1 MQLYRLGETGDK
13 KEALKALGVEGGGIS
28 IISKKM
34 SLYYFMIKAL
44 RTPAVNILKQDALS
58 IGAELA
64 VPSGAI
70 TCEKA
75 YFDCILIANRKQVEI
90 LSRKERAQPFGL
102 KDVAEALS
110 DFLQTPMFPLR
121 IMGVINANDDSFYSG
136 SRYLAEDAI
145 CEIEKMIAEGADV
158 IDVGAVSSRPGAQA
172 VTEAEELARIRPIC
186 DAIRE
191 QALYKKVCFSID
203 SYTPSVVSYALEC
216 GFGIINDITGAQDER
231 VISLAKTHDAQLCI
245 MHMQGSPETMQD
257 NPSYEDVILEV
268 SQFFEE
274 RIDKCLALGLKREQI
289 ILDVGIGFGKRL
301 EDNIALIKNLSHFQ
315 KFGCELLV
323 GASRKSMIDHIVPTP
338 TEARLPGTLAIH
350 LHAVAQGAHMIRC
363 HDVKAHRQALSVYE
377 ALR

>member
-1 MQLYRLGETGDK
+1 MQLYRLGEMRDK
-13 KEALKALGVEGGGIS
+13 KEALRALGVEGGGIS

-75 YFDCILIANRKQVEI
+75 YFDCILIANRKQVEV
-90 LSRKERAQPFGL
+90 LSHKERVQPFGL
-102 KDVAEALS
+102 KAVAEALS
-110 DFLQTPMFPLR
+110 TFLSELTFPLR
-121 IMGVINANDDSFYSG
+121 IMGVINANDDSFYRG
-136 SRYLAEDAI
+136 SRYLAQDAI
-145 CEIEKMIAEGADV
+145 GEIEKMAEEGADV
-158 IDVGAVSSRPGAQA
+158 IDIGAVSSRPGATT
-172 VTEAEELARIRPIC
+172 VSEAEELARIRPIC
-186 DAIRE
+186 DMIRE
-191 QALYKKVCFSID
+191 RKLHEKICFSID
-203 SYTPSVVSYALEC
+203 SYTPSVLSYALEC

-231 VISLAKTHDAQLCI
+231 VISLAKTYDAQLCI
-245 MHMQGSPETMQD
+245 MHMQGSPETMQLD
-257 NPSYEDVILEV
+257 PHYEDVVLEV
-268 SQFFEE
+268 GAFFEE
-274 RIDKCLALGLKREQI
+274 RIAKCLALGLKREQL

-301 EDNIALIKNLSHFQ
+301 EDNIALIRNLSHFQ

-323 GASRKSMIDHIVPTP
+323 GASRKSMIDHIVSTP

-350 LHAVAQGAHMIRC
+350 LHAVSQGAHMIRC
-363 HDVKAHRQALSVYE
+363 HDVKAHRQALTVYE